1 MRFKGDEK
9 VSKASTYFSIINLIA
24 LSGALSILIVKLY
37 RLTRNLN
44 EETISLFKTQYS
56 KLNESLRE
64 SKHTTLIVFW
74 KILNLLR

>member
-1 MRFKGDEK
+1 MRFKGDVK
-9 VSKASTYFSIINLIA
+9 VSQASTYFSIINLIA

-64 SKHTTLIVFW
+64 SKHTTLIFFW